1 MKIFKWDDNSGD
13 LGVCLPD
20 DLVERLGLKEGD
32 EVEVT
37 ADASGALLI
46 AKAVQPPVSDP
57 ENGILPWTPLFFRT
71 SAPYSAR
78 RSGTFTSHRQVK
90 TPDRRRSLCSQ
101 HRPGKQ

>member
-20 DLVERLGLKEGD
+20 DLVKRLGIQEGD

-46 AKAVQPPVSDP
+46 AKACPPPGSATEKGFRLRLHCFPGQVRPFAHADP
-57 ENGILPWTPLFFRT
+57 G
-71 SAPYSAR
+71 
-78 RSGTFTSHRQVK
+78 
-90 TPDRRRSLCSQ
+90 SL
-101 HRPGKQ
+101 RPTVR